1 MQQISV
7 YVLPVLVIILL
18 VVCIIKKARP
28 YDCFLVGAKESM
40 SLVKSIFPYIA
51 SIFVC
56 IELFKASGLSAMVA
70 TFLAKP
76 LGYIGVPSEIAELI
90 LLVPLSGNGTTAL
103 VENIISAYGADSYI
117 TRCACVIAGG
127 SETVFYISAVY
138 FASTHVKKLRYAI
151 PVSLFALL
159 SARSLPAP
167 CAELCNS
174 NPQQ

>member
-18 VVCIIKKARP
+18 VVCIVKKVRA
-28 YDCFLVGAKESM
+28 YDCFLVGSKESL
-40 SLVKSIFPYIA
+40 SLVKSIFPYIT

-56 IELFKASGLSAMVA
+56 IELFKASGLSNTVSS
-70 TFLAKP
+70 FLAKP

-103 VENIISAYGADSYI
+103 LEKIIAEYGADSYI
-117 TRCACVIAGG
+117 TRCASVIAGG

-138 FASTHVKKLRYAI
+138 FASTKVKKLRYAI
-151 PVSLFALL
+151 PVSLFCTFLGALL
-159 SARSLPAP
+159 A
-167 CAELCNS
+167 CAMCRIM
-174 NPQQ
+174 

>member
-1 MQQISV
+1 MQQISI

-18 VVCIIKKARP
+18 VVCIVKKVRA
-28 YDCFLVGAKESM
+28 YDCFLVGAKESL

-56 IELFKASGLSAMVA
+56 IEL
-70 TFLAKP
+70 KP

-103 VENIISAYGADSYI
+103 LEKIIAEYGADSYI
-117 TRCACVIAGG
+117 TRCASVIAGG

-138 FASTHVKKLRYAI
+138 FASTKVKKLRYAI
-151 PVSLFALL
+151 PVSLFCTFLGALL
-159 SARSLPAP
+159 A
-167 CAELCNS
+167 CAMCRIM
-174 NPQQ
+174 